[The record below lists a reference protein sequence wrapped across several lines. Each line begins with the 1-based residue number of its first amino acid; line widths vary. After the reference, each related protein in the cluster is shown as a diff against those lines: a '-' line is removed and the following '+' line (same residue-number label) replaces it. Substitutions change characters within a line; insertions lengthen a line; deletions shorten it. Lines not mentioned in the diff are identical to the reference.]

1 MFSFKKFKKS
11 MKYALRGLKRIFKEE
26 QSFRVQLV
34 TGLVIIVMAC
44 YFPLANWERVALVM
58 MVSLVL
64 ILEVINSMFEKMIDV
79 LKPRVHHYVETI
91 KDMMAGAVLLASLA
105 AIVVGILILLPHF
118 LNFLDF
124 ISKELNF

>member
-1 MFSFKKFKKS
+1 